1 MTSSKA
7 QVDAL
12 NKIKQWQG
20 NEPDLYPYIKDLFV
34 DVFGYPK
41 ENAKINSTQR
51 AGFPDF
57 LLNSKDSTSQL

>member
-20 NEPDLYPYIKDLFV
+20 NEPDLYPYVKDLFV

-41 ENAKINSTQR
+41 ENVKINSTQR
-51 AGFPDF
+51 AGARALIIDAR
-57 LLNSKDSTSQL
+57 